1 MVGRTTNFPTDGRW
15 SLRKVRDETANDSWV
30 GPAAAATSISSELTA
45 YNAATISYTAAAGLT
60 SYKVYWATSS
70 GVDTSDNEVSGNQT
84 TTNLTSLTADTTIY
98 YVVATT
104 NSLGTTL
111 SAEQTL
117 TTFAS
122 GTTFG
127 AAGNTYNFTTFSDTA
142 PSFIV
147 VPANKEISMYAL
159 GATGGG
165 GGGWNYT
172 GGSGGGQGSVAGKK
186 TFSSSTT
193 LKIWVGGKGKY
204 DERWE
209 VDASYLWGTFGAAG
223 SGGGATA
230 ILNNSDSDS
239 ELIVAGGGGGGSSG
253 WNNTTGVAGSGGV
266 ISSTGNTSLE
276 GGDGGTDSYHSGTT
290 AATISAAGTN
300 SGSYGDGNGKKG
312 GLGYYPQP
320 TSDTAGTAENSGY
333 GDGGEISRKGYGT
346 GGGGGGGYKG
356 GTGGEYPRGG
366 GGGASYKASG
376 VESISNVLNRTTQES
391 NGGAASYGAT
401 GSDGRNGQVRIVI
414 AS

>member
-15 SLRKVRDETANDSWV
+15 SLRKVRDEVANDSWV
-30 GPAAAATSISSELTA
+30 GPPAAATSISSELTA
-45 YNAATISYTAAAGLT
+45 YNAATISYTAAAGLN
-60 SYKVYWATSS
+60 YKVYWATSS
-70 GVDTSDNEVSGNQT
+70 GVDTSDNVATGNQT
-84 TTNLTSLTADTTIY
+84 TTNLTGLTADTTIY
-98 YVVATT
+98 YVVATS
-104 NSLGTTL
+104 NSLGTAL

-117 TTFAS
+117 TTFPS
-122 GTTFG
+122 GTTF
-127 AAGNTYNFTTFSDTA
+127 AQAGNTYNFTTFSDTVA
-142 PSFIV
+142 SFIV
-147 VPANKEISMYAL
+147 VPANKTISMYAL

-172 GGSGGGQGSVAGKK
+172 GGSGGGQGSVAGSK
-186 TFSSSTT
+186 TFSSATT
-193 LKIWVGGKGKY
+193 LKIWVGGAGKY

-209 VDASYLWGTFGAAG
+209 FDASYLWGTFSAAG

-230 ILNNSDSDS
+230 ILNNSDSDA

-266 ISSTGNTSLE
+266 ISTTGQTGLE
-276 GGDGGTDSYHSGTT
+276 GGDGGTDSYNSGVT
-290 AATISAAGTN
+290 AATISAAGFN
-300 SGSYGDGNGKKG
+300 NGSYGDGNGKKG
-312 GLGYYPQP
+312 GLGYYPAP

-333 GDGGEISRKGYGT
+333 GDGGEISRKGYGC

-356 GTGGEYPRGG
+356 GSGGEYPQGG

-376 VESISNVLNRTTQES
+376 VTSISNVLNRTTQES
-391 NGGAASYGAT
+391 NGGATSGGA
-401 GSDGRNGQVRIVI
+401 GSDGRNGQVRIVV

>member
-15 SLRKVRDETANDSWV
+15 SLRKVRDEVANDSWV
-30 GPAAAATSISSELTA
+30 GPAAAATNISSELTA
-45 YNAATISYTAAAGLT
+45 YNAATISYTADAGLN
-60 SYKVYWATSS
+60 YN
-70 GVDTSDNEVSGNQT
+70 VDTSDNVASGNQT
-84 TTNLTSLTADTTIY
+84 TTNLTGLTADTTIY
-98 YVVATT
+98 YKVATS

-117 TTFAS
+117 TTFPS
-122 GTTFG
+122 GTTF
-127 AAGNTYNFTTFSDTA
+127 ATAGNTYNFTTFNDTTA
-142 PSFIV
+142 SFIV
-147 VPANKEISMYAL
+147 VPANKTISMYAL
-159 GATGGG
+159 GASGGG
-165 GGGWNYT
+165 GGGWNYA
-172 GGSGGGQGSVAGKK
+172 GGSGGGQGSVAGSK
-186 TFSSSTT
+186 TFSSATT

-209 VDASYLWGTFGAAG
+209 VDSSYLWGTFGAAG

-239 ELIVAGGGGGGSSG
+239 ELIVAGGGGGGSSA
-253 WNNTTGVAGSGGV
+253 WNDTTGVAGSGGV
-266 ISSTGNTSLE
+266 ISTTGQTGLE
-276 GGDGGTDSYHSGTT
+276 GGDGGRDSNYSSNQT

-312 GLGYYPQP
+312 GLGYYPAP

-333 GDGGEISRKGYGT
+333 GDGGEISRKGYGC

-366 GGGASYKASG
+366 GGGSSYKASG
-376 VESISNVLNRTTQES
+376 VTSISNVLSRVTQES
-391 NGGAASYGAT
+391 NGGAADYSSGA
-401 GSDGRNGQVRIVI
+401 GSDGRDGQVRIVV